1 MHSNANIAEFNNAD
15 GLTPQQVFKLNYDFK
30 VLQRCYDQQRAD
42 GIKIQQNTDALANVD
57 SRITQVEI
65 DVDQLESDVDALSQG
80 LEDLGQDIVEI
91 RNDILVINGKLE
103 RSMHYRGAVANP
115 GALPSVNVSIGDVYY
130 VNSDE
135 EHMVWTGSSWLT
147 IGGSGGSVGTTNYND
162 LINKPQINSVTLMGN
177 KTFGDLGL
185 SPIPQPDIWA
195 LF

>member
-1 MHSNANIAEFNNAD
+1 MAQQYLLDIGMNDPLENVIRKCNYNFRLSNAAQTKQSSTQIRIIDGKVDGLEARVVQNAD
-15 GLTPQQVFKLNYDFK
+15 DIAD
-30 VLQRCYDQQRAD
+30 LQIA
-42 GIKIQQNTDALANVD
+42 VD
-57 SRITQVEI
+57 
-65 DVDQLESDVDALSQG
+65 
-80 LEDLGQDIVEI
+80 DLGQDLIELHD
-91 RNDILVINGKLE
+91 DILVINGKLE
-103 RSMHYRGAVANP
+103 RSMHYRGAVANT

-185 SPIPQPDIWA
+185 SPIPQPNIWA